1 MWSACKTLRGIVFDV
16 FCNGREVRI
25 LELEAAFERHKNLLL
40 SPLQTEGR
48 NTIHREAVKK
58 AVSDPISLPDIQQR
72 VVLSQDF
79 VDEVL
84 ILSDL
89 FETDELIIV
98 ELLLTAESQ
107 LPSCPHLSRGLLAVS
122 LFYDARLSNV
132 DALRTLIQAR
142 DGRNWSPSL
151 SPEASQVAEKLASDL
166 WKTGLLSNILHSLQ
180 TFSVLSEYSHLEAAQ
195 ALGPPKHRS
204 DIFILLNSIENGL
217 AECLLLWSCQTAFN
231 LDEFKLVLD
240 YLMRPNSKQPP
251 REEEPKPRSPI
262 SDQLSGTLSRAHA
275 HVLMSLLYALDSSP
289 IFEGPIDQIDEIST
303 MDVTHPLFSD
313 RLFASGITQC
323 LDIQK
328 DRLDKQ
334 RADDWSDQ
342 LDTLGLLRLAW
353 SITLR
358 RTSHLRTELARRGH
372 DTLTRSPTASPT
384 NLPEDTGRA
393 SFSNDFGVEEDDE
406 TQVSL
411 ALDSGALEF
420 LRKRLLAVS
429 GFERELLWVYRLH
442 SLITDLLV
450 YMPARVKEI
459 RLRDE
464 DLLRRTG
471 FDPSS
476 NGSGFANFLL
486 LIAELY
492 DHPGSKLH
500 ARLALE
506 YWWPAGELGAPAG
519 ETSSSA
525 RDLLLSGGL
534 ISRSQS
540 KLHVV
545 AARRT
550 ESEGARQASLFRF
563 VRSVGDFVTT
573 SSLFIPYVRMLHG
586 IVGSRSSA
594 SFCFSLLRANATN
607 PGRAASL
614 TSWDH
619 YFSSLRQY
627 LSHMKQPSLQQTNAV
642 QAGHPQTQIY
652 PHLYGPPGSTVSS
665 RRPTGL
671 DSVMDQMSSVTSTS
685 TYVGANVSHATT
697 RAIKPEEQVALQ
709 TVLRLISRIARL
721 DPVSRSL
728 FAATPMWQVVPTCLG
743 LLTCPVPL
751 VLKADLIHLLTALS
765 GNAPVATLIWRHV
778 TAAEILP
785 IAHGHAGS
793 HGPVSCGLHTE
804 IDEVEPRAEEY
815 PITRAFLSLI
825 TVLASHISGPFPSA
839 TEPRDTS
846 NFTSQDEGAR
856 EQGQTLATVISFLV
870 NTVFLKH
877 AMRAYRDPNERW
889 DIAGSCLVLF
899 DGLIDQFLRR
909 LDVASTAVICN
920 RDSLLE
926 RDQFSSDQK
935 LAGNFPSLAPPT
947 LEVPFDWAS
956 TLFPLLWGVSSGE
969 LRQSRFRSSAADVL
983 AQLRLP
989 PGWPYN
995 DPGFDLTTQLLSDSS
1010 LFRTLTGLL
1019 QVGLHRI
1026 LEFPIPDGPPS
1037 GMIRA
1042 TAAGLRLIHRL
1053 LVNEEMLLTFVRRA
1067 AVGPSFGV
1075 AATTK
1080 AISLPTPPMLNT
1092 LPTCLSKLL
1101 VSINS
1106 RTGRADLIPMLL
1118 KYCTLFEDLPDHC
1131 SCAIGILSLL
1141 IERVKPHSSLVS
1153 LLTADRDV
1161 RRDLLNTFSSL
1172 LRWSTQNSNAGDTD
1186 TLGRL
1191 ALPNGMDQSV
1201 VCFTDE
1207 WLFGGNEG
1215 QNQTQLASLGVSS
1228 SQSPHPCLRAARL
1241 YAALPYQPP
1250 SWFFCSRDW
1259 ELLAAWPT
1267 QRPSLLAPIVTGHLS
1282 QSLDS
1287 SSLLRKQNTLGA
1299 ANWLYEQFVG
1309 DQADCFT
1316 VRMLHIILA
1325 AMDQPAPNLSH
1336 WLLGFRIES
1345 AQAVANTI
1353 LQDAGIGDQ
1362 PRTCLHA
1369 ILDLLDA
1376 GLRLGP
1382 TIACLPPTLAIS
1394 LQWALAVSWQI
1405 IYRLVISPLTSEAL
1419 LRFLRGN
1426 HDLLAKHLKFGI
1438 YRPLFKATSTAPLPP
1453 QHSDRRLVTFTH
1465 EKALE
1470 MLSLNHSSW
1479 FLRTLAIELRTAAM
1493 GNQRSYVG
1501 RLLSL
1506 FFGDFLSDPV
1516 DTGADRYPENSAIVS
1531 AFLGRLNV
1539 AEHLAGPESFDL
1551 RTVDARLIDELL
1563 IECEM
1568 ACPLLASDSV
1578 AIRKVS
1584 TLLDAGLCLNHL
1596 YLKLVASRTTL
1607 GPLSTEDFANLFAV
1621 AYEGSSSHPTTQR
1634 PPMGTPSLIE
1644 LAQDLR
1650 KLCQWIEA
1658 RNAYRLHLYAGKQ
1671 AAFEAWREVVEIGTG
1686 VLTRHISL
1694 SESAAS
1700 FTSQDALSGLTE
1712 LGALTASPASR
1723 PRPRPFHMICL
1734 DMVSR
1739 LSEEL
1744 CETETTPSTIRL
1756 LASGTLLHL
1765 SSYLT
1770 SVEMMMQWNEE
1781 TFHPDYTQAGSLLI
1795 SVVGLW
1801 TRMILQCKSSAQRMR
1816 ANFYGTLAH
1825 LLRFGQFLAQRM
1837 PENQPDSNRRHAL
1850 QGCLSAIA
1858 SASKLSVSHW
1868 AESEVLR
1875 GSDTSAGVSTFHCL
1889 LAWDLLR
1896 GHTVTQMA
1904 VLSVLELILTID
1916 RSSRDL
1922 LMFLCRQSILQQLVD
1937 SIPEDLKAVESF
1949 LNSVAMAE
1957 DDELRVNG
1965 ELASA
1970 ATVATSAFHMYRAK
1984 MALFSRLATSLTG
1997 AKSLLQCDAVS
2008 MLTACAIYSASTLAN
2023 SYADGLDSLYA
2034 SASALSNVDVERGD
2048 SKVAQL
2054 LSRVMATSQCDGMDM
2069 HFDDCILHRLIC
2081 ARSDSSTAEST
2092 ITWPGVLLPVVDLF
2106 KTILIT
2112 LGPSHVYANQQV
2124 IGFLYAHSD
2133 AVLVEETV
2141 LGSALVHFLGRTD
2154 WMSEITGAD
2163 GSLGTVWLMQ
2173 WLHAQTNLVE
2183 LFALVSRTEGVSTGM
2198 DEYSV
2203 IQSEVVRSRILRNSI
2218 SLLPTLLAEPQPSAK
2233 PLTGVFNQ
2241 HRHLV
2246 FDHMLCR
2253 TQQLNLIRHLVSVC
2267 VASLDRSSLDA
2278 SLPAPSKNIQPLFTL
2293 LKTSDQ
2299 GDSSS
2304 GQVQLTFILHLV
2316 SWALNQLARVED
2328 LCVGLANLN
2337 IFNSLAKLDDA
2348 GSKSF
2353 QQSSEESPI
2362 HVGCPAV
2369 RLLLHERVRSNDLSM
2384 DQLRQLCTLLFTSV
2398 PRLVGCSTPFLGLDS
2413 HHPETELLRNCTA
2426 VGVSFLRLQLNS
2438 LVGICEQGIYIS
2450 WRFLNHYLNR
2460 PDPAAAASLTP
2471 RIQSATKFHGSQ
2483 TRQPQ
2488 TRRVDRTPEYNRLAY
2503 KRELPGAHVPADERS
2518 EPEIIREMLPSLLRP
2533 ELLESVRQL
2542 SKASYLKANQR
2553 LFIQAMHH
2561 RLEQMVPR
2569 TATVLTD
2576 S

>member
-1 MWSACKTLRGIVFDV
+1 MVAG
-16 FCNGREVRI
+16 
-25 LELEAAFERHKNLLL
+25 LESVDCETRPAMLDLSEGTYFFLMSCLNKAWPTGF
-40 SPLQTEGR
+40 SPLTQQTPGGPCYASIMSPPASNEQL
-48 NTIHREAVKK
+48 
-58 AVSDPISLPDIQQR
+58 PISPPDIVSEPNCGSYNR
-72 VVLSQDF
+72 CNDKYAVLSADNDD
-79 VDEVL
+79 DE
-84 ILSDL
+84 
-89 FETDELIIV
+89 
-98 ELLLTAESQ
+98 
-107 LPSCPHLSRGLLAVS
+107 
-122 LFYDARLSNV
+122 
-132 DALRTLIQAR
+132 
-142 DGRNWSPSL
+142 
-151 SPEASQVAEKLASDL
+151 
-166 WKTGLLSNILHSLQ
+166 
-180 TFSVLSEYSHLEAAQ
+180 TFSVLSEYTHLEAAQ
-195 ALGPPKHRS
+195 AFGPPKHRS

-240 YLMRPNSKQPP
+240 YLMRPSSKQPQ
-251 REEEPKPRSPI
+251 REEEQKPPSTI

-275 HVLMSLLYALDSSP
+275 HVLMSLLYSLDSSP
-289 IFEGPIDQIDEIST
+289 IFEGFVDQLDEIST

-384 NLPEDTGRA
+384 NPPEDTGRA
-393 SFSNDFGVEEDDE
+393 SFSNDFGVEEDEE

-420 LRKRLLAVS
+420 MRKRLLAVS
-429 GFERELLWVYRLH
+429 GFEREPLWVYRLH

-506 YWWPAGELGAPAG
+506 YWWPAGELGTPTG

-540 KLHVV
+540 KLHAV

-594 SFCFSLLRANATN
+594 SFCFTLLRANATN

-619 YFSSLRQY
+619 YFSSFRQY
-627 LSHMKQPSLQQTNAV
+627 LSHMKQPSLQQTNAL
-642 QAGHPQTQIY
+642 QAGHPQAQIY

-671 DSVMDQMSSVTSTS
+671 DSVMDQMSSAASTS
-685 TYVGANVSHATT
+685 AYIGANVSHTTT

-728 FAATPMWQVVPTCLG
+728 FAATAIWQVVPTCLG

-765 GNAPVATLIWRHV
+765 GNVSVAALVWHHV
-778 TAAEILP
+778 TAAEIHP
-785 IAHGHAGS
+785 IAQERAGS
-793 HGPVSCGLHTE
+793 HGPVSCLHTE

-825 TVLASHISGPFPSA
+825 TVLASHISGPFPSV

-846 NFTSQDEGAR
+846 HSTPQDEGAR
-856 EQGQTLATVISFLV
+856 EQGQTLVNVISFLV

-899 DGLIDQFLRR
+899 DGLVDQFLRR

-935 LAGNFPSLAPPT
+935 VAGNFPSLAPPT
-947 LEVPFDWAS
+947 LEAPFDWAS
-956 TLFPLLWGVSSGE
+956 TLFTLLWGVSSGE
-969 LRQSRFRSSAADVL
+969 LRHSRFRSSAADVL

-989 PGWPYN
+989 AGWPYT

-1042 TAAGLRLIHRL
+1042 TAAGLRLIQRL
-1053 LVNEEMLLTFVRRA
+1053 LINEEMLLTFVRRA
-1067 AVGPSFGV
+1067 AVGP
-1075 AATTK
+1075 
-1080 AISLPTPPMLNT
+1080 
-1092 LPTCLSKLL
+1092 
-1101 VSINS
+1101 
-1106 RTGRADLIPMLL
+1106 R
-1118 KYCTLFEDLPDHC
+1118 YCTLFEELPDHC

-1141 IERVKPHSSLVS
+1141 IERIKPHSSLVS

-1172 LRWSTQNSNAGDTD
+1172 LRWSTQKSNTDDTD
-1186 TLGRL
+1186 TNGCF
-1191 ALPNGMDQSV
+1191 ALSNGMDHSAA
-1201 VCFTDE
+1201 CFTDE
-1207 WLFGGNEG
+1207 WLFGANESH
-1215 QNQTQLASLGVSS
+1215 NQTQLASLGVSS

-1267 QRPSLLAPIVTGHLS
+1267 QRPSVLAPIVTGHLS
-1282 QSLDS
+1282 QSLDRS
-1287 SSLLRKQNTLGA
+1287 SPLRKQSTLGA
-1299 ANWLYEQFVG
+1299 ANWLYEQFVS

-1345 AQAVANTI
+1345 TSAVANTT

-1382 TIACLPPTLAIS
+1382 TIACLPQALAIS

-1438 YRPLFKATSTAPLPP
+1438 YRPLFKTTPGAAASP
-1453 QHSDRRLVTFTH
+1453 QLFDRRLVTFTH

-1479 FLRTLAIELRTAAM
+1479 FLRTLAIELRTAAT

-1506 FFGDFLSDPV
+1506 FFGDFLVDPV
-1516 DTGADRYPENSAIVS
+1516 DTGADRCPENSAIVS

-1596 YLKLVASRTTL
+1596 YLKLLASRTTL
-1607 GPLSTEDFANLFAV
+1607 GPVSAEDFANLFAV
-1621 AYEGSSSHPTTQR
+1621 AYEDTSSHPTTQR
-1634 PPMGTPSLIE
+1634 PSVGTPSLIE

-1658 RNAYRLHLYAGKQ
+1658 RNVHRLHLYAGKQ
-1671 AAFEAWREVVEIGTG
+1671 TAFEAWREVVEIGAG
-1686 VLTRHISL
+1686 VLTRNISL

-1712 LGALTASPASR
+1712 LGALASSSASR
-1723 PRPRPFHMICL
+1723 PRPRPFYMICL
-1734 DMVSR
+1734 DMASK

-1744 CETETTPSTIRL
+1744 CETENTPSTIRL

-1770 SVEMMMQWNEE
+1770 SVEVMMQWNEE
-1781 TFHPDYTQAGSLLI
+1781 SFHPDYNQAGSLLI
-1795 SVVGLW
+1795 SVIGLL
-1801 TRMILQCKSSAQRMR
+1801 TRMILQSKSSAQRMR

-1825 LLRFGQFLAQRM
+1825 LLRFGQFLGQRTS
-1837 PENQPDSNRRHAL
+1837 ESQPDSNRRQVL
-1850 QGCLSAIA
+1850 RGCLSAIA

-1875 GSDTSAGVSTFHCL
+1875 GSDTAAGVSTFHCL
-1889 LAWDLLR
+1889 LTWDLLR

-1949 LNSVAMAE
+1949 LSSVAMAE
-1957 DDELRVNG
+1957 DDELHVSAEIAG
-1965 ELASA
+1965 A
-1970 ATVATSAFHMYRAK
+1970 ATAATSAFHMYRAK
-1984 MALFSRLATSLTG
+1984 VALFSRLATSLTG
-1997 AKSLLQCDAVS
+1997 AKALLQCDVIS

-2034 SASALSNVDVERGD
+2034 SNSALTNADVERGD
-2048 SKVAQL
+2048 SKVSQI
-2054 LSRVMATSQCDGMDM
+2054 LSRVMAASQCDSTDI
-2069 HFDDCILHRLIC
+2069 HFDDCLLHRLIC

-2133 AVLVEETV
+2133 ALLVEETV
-2141 LGSALVHFLGRTD
+2141 LGSALVHFLDRTD
-2154 WMSEITGAD
+2154 WMSGITGAG
-2163 GSLGTVWLMQ
+2163 GSVGIVWLMQ
-2173 WLHAQTNLVE
+2173 WLAAQTNLVE
-2183 LFALVSRTEGVSTGM
+2183 LFALVSRTEKISTGM
-2198 DEYSV
+2198 DEYSI
-2203 IQSEVVRSRILRNSI
+2203 IQSEVVRSRILRNSV

-2233 PLTGVFNQ
+2233 PLTGVSNQ
-2241 HRHLV
+2241 HHHLI

-2278 SLPAPSKNIQPLFTL
+2278 SLPVPSKNIQPLFTL
-2293 LKTSDQ
+2293 LQTSDQ
-2299 GDSSS
+2299 GDPSS
-2304 GQVQLTFILHLV
+2304 GHVQLTFILHLV
-2316 SWALNQLARVED
+2316 SWALNQLVRVED

-2337 IFNSLAKLDDA
+2337 IFNSSGKLDDA
-2348 GSKSF
+2348 GSKSL
-2353 QQSSEESPI
+2353 QLSSEESPI
-2362 HVGCPAV
+2362 RVGCPVHA
-2369 RLLLHERVRSNDLSM
+2369 RVRSDDLSM
-2384 DQLRQLCTLLFTSV
+2384 DQLRQSCTLLFSSV
-2398 PRLVGCSTPFLGLDS
+2398 PRLVSSSTPFLGLDS
-2413 HHPETELLRNCTA
+2413 HHPETELLRNCIA

-2438 LVGICEQGIYIS
+2438 LVSICEQGIYVS
-2450 WRFLNHYLNR
+2450 WRFLNHHLNR
-2460 PDPAAAASLTP
+2460 PDPAAASSLTP
-2471 RIQSATKFHGSQ
+2471 RIQSATKFPGSK

-2488 TRRVDRTPEYNRLAY
+2488 TRRVDQTPEYGRLAY
-2503 KRELPGAHVPADERS
+2503 KRELPGAHVSADERS
-2518 EPEIIREMLPSLLRP
+2518 EPEIIREMIPSLLRP
-2533 ELLESVRQL
+2533 ELLESLCQL
-2542 SKASYLKANQR
+2542 SKESSGK
-2553 LFIQAMHH
+2553 
-2561 RLEQMVPR
+2561 RLELQIICPTEFPESYSIEEHSKRHTTQMLALISR
-2569 TATVLTD
+2569 YYQLHGLQI
-2576 S
+2576 